1 MIGQRM
7 RRMRDGFTGIV
18 IDHSAWSNYYFLV
31 EDARGERVLATERE
45 LSHYWTA
52 VPLEA
57 LLAADAVGFSA
68 RMAAIPHVLRWLCE
82 QLVRALLW
90 SAWLQMLKRE
100 GEALDRAFLRFCRLV
115 DATPC
120 WPCRIEF
127 QHPGLNQ
134 KRFERGDSGPYC
146 APLCITTGQ
155 AAIDAEESEAYWDE
169 ISSRG
174 TQEDHRS

>member
-7 RRMRDGFTGIV
+7 RRTRDGFTGIV

-31 EDARGERVLATERE
+31 EDARGERALATDRE

-90 SAWLQMLKRE
+90 GAWLQMLKRE

-120 WPCRIEF
+120 WPCRVEYG
-127 QHPGLNQ
+127 HPGRRTSFGFAGLSIT
-134 KRFERGDSGPYC
+134 SGR
-146 APLCITTGQ
+146 
-155 AAIDAEESEAYWDE
+155 AADDADRMAEYMDE
-169 ISSRG
+169 NFR
-174 TQEDHRS
+174 